1 MKKLKETQKN
11 FIAILVVIFILFI
24 SAKISNYVID
34 NKPINNKRNT
44 ILFRH

>member
-1 MKKLKETQKN
+1 MKCETKKN
-11 FIAILVVIFILFI
+11 VMAILFVLIFIYISFI
-24 SAKISNYVID
+24 FGNYIIN